1 MSSADRRRFDWK
13 EIAEVLHIAGVPSG
27 VTFWREVQRLKVKS
41 VDRQPRMMFHKEGS
55 DSDRVKPDELFGK
68 RGEKLPSSF
77 FPESAA
83 ARRLADKKTVK
94 R

>member
-1 MSSADRRRFDWK
+1 
-13 EIAEVLHIAGVPSG
+13 
-27 VTFWREVQRLKVKS
+27 
-41 VDRQPRMMFHKEGS
+41 MFHKEGS
-55 DSDRVKPDELFGK
+55 DSDRVKPDELLRK